1 MSCSE
6 FRRFEVY
13 DDPNPNV
20 DPKSTHAIIQRALN
34 LTGRIKECS
43 TWCFRCIYKNKYLMV
58 ILKMRREKK
67 RKTTIKIKFQTKS
80 DVFCVGKVFMCF
92 FGQLHF
98 RSVASTDPRFPILL
112 NFLHIV
118 LNEMH
123 TKIKFCYNSLSS

>member
-1 MSCSE
+1 MFSVYLQKQIFNGHSE
-6 FRRFEVY
+6 NEER
-13 DDPNPNV
+13 
-20 DPKSTHAIIQRALN
+20 
-34 LTGRIKECS
+34 
-43 TWCFRCIYKNKYLMV
+43 
-58 ILKMRREKK
+58 KK